1 MRYFQKF
8 TLTDIFNNKKLAGKL
23 PLINYKEVMRENGG
37 ISRRTNAKSVNRLV
51 FDISVKSARPYY
63 KPLKATRSG
72 DNMFIGG
79 NLVKDHN
86 EAVNAIYNAI
96 LAQKQ
101 LISLTANNMD
111 MIRNALKE
119 GQRNIERYGA
129 TSKLYLK
136 INSMQEIENMNRSQI
151 NGLIND
157 IMANIMYGDD
167 FPKTQAK
174 WNVEKN
180 INNYERKKQEWKR
193 KVRI

>member
-1 MRYFQKF
+1 MRYFQRF

-37 ISRRTNAKSVNRLV
+37 ISRQTNAKSVNRLV

-72 DNMFIGG
+72 DSMFIGG

-157 IMANIMYGDD
+157 VMANIMYGDD

-174 WNVEKN
+174 WSVEKN

>member
-1 MRYFQKF
+1 
-8 TLTDIFNNKKLAGKL
+8 
-23 PLINYKEVMRENGG
+23 MRENGG

-51 FDISVKSARPYY
+51 FDISAKSARPYY

-72 DNMFIGG
+72 DSMFIGG

-101 LISLTANNMD
+101 IISLTANNMD

-119 GQRNIERYGA
+119 GQRNIERYGG

-151 NGLIND
+151 NYLIND
-157 IMANIMYGDD
+157 VMANIMYGDD

-180 INNYERKKQEWKR
+180 INNYERKKREWKR
-193 KVRI
+193 KVRIWIKQF

>member
-1 MRYFQKF
+1 
-8 TLTDIFNNKKLAGKL
+8 
-23 PLINYKEVMRENGG
+23 
-37 ISRRTNAKSVNRLV
+37 
-51 FDISVKSARPYY
+51 
-63 KPLKATRSG
+63 
-72 DNMFIGG
+72 MFIGG

-136 INSMQEIENMNRSQI
+136 NQFYAR
-151 NGLIND
+151 D
-157 IMANIMYGDD
+157 
-167 FPKTQAK
+167 
-174 WNVEKN
+174 
-180 INNYERKKQEWKR
+180 
-193 KVRI
+193 